1 MTCVVRSSYWREHA
15 GNFTTLPEAFKIA
28 GYHSMSFGKI
38 FQCAAAP
45 SLSHSHSHTHART
58 HTRTH

>member
-45 SLSHSHSHTHART
+45 SLSHSHSHT
-58 HTRTH
+58 